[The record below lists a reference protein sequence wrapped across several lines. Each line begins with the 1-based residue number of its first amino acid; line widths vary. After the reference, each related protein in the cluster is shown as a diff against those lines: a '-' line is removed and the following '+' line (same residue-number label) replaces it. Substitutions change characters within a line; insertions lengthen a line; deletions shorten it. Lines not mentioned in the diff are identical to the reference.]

1 MKLHFNPGTLLNK
14 THCGSELALLS
25 EDTHAANAF
34 AHTSALPHA
43 HLQRIASTGLTQK
56 KMYLAFMRF
65 MHAQRGCPVL
75 TKGY

>member
-34 AHTSALPHA
+34 AHTSAVPRA
-43 HLQRIASTGLTQK
+43 HLQRNASTGLTQK
-56 KMYLAFMRF
+56 MYLAYMRF
-65 MHAQRGCPVL
+65 THAQRVCPVL